1 LVTVPGADEDAPL
14 GRIEGGVSERFRF
27 ASDGDVEAGG
37 KTGGVR
43 TPWVVVVAAM
53 VVSADD
59 GATVRD
65 AGEMDA
71 LRAAEGS
78 RPLKGVTVTQPRYSE
93 AGGGTR
99 KVCRVRCRAEV

>member
-1 LVTVPGADEDAPL
+1 MSYLLRIDNISSSTVWRERPAPLVTVPGADEDAPL
-14 GRIEGGVSERFRF
+14 GRIEEGGVSERFRF

-43 TPWVVVVAAM
+43 TPLVVVVAAM

-59 GATVRD
+59 GSTVRD

-71 LRAAEGS
+71 LRAADGS
-78 RPLKGVTVTQPRYSE
+78 RRWK
-93 AGGGTR
+93 A
-99 KVCRVRCRAEV
+99 